1 MRSTITKLTF
11 FAIGALVFSSCK
23 KRQTFGDVA
32 VNTFRPIVEFSDR
45 DFKSVAMDYSTS
57 EVTVDITDIRFMI
70 RSDIAN
76 SSNAKIT
83 LSTNAVE
90 DYNDANG
97 TSYTPVSVPLVALA
111 QTDFTLTPD
120 QRSQTV
126 KIRLKPID
134 VFTGDNAIGIVISD
148 ASNGEVSE
156 IADTL
161 VVALSVKNRF
171 DGVYRLR
178 GFHNRTSPDYTAPYD
193 EEVELIT
200 SGANSVY
207 MYWEPAGGP
216 AHPIAGGTG
225 AYSNFTTNF
234 IFDPATNK
242 LVAWDLT
249 PYPTTIVPAV
259 GPATDS
265 RWDPA
270 TGTIYA
276 QFYYNNNPTQRGFTD
291 TLTFLRPR

>member
-1 MRSTITKLTF
+1 MRFNITKLTF
-11 FAIGALVFSSCK
+11 FVGAALIFSGCK
-23 KRQTFGDVA
+23 KNQVFGDVA
-32 VNTFRPIVEFSDR
+32 INTFRPIVEFSDR
-45 DFKSVAMDYSTS
+45 DFKLVAMDYGTN

-70 RSDIAN
+70 RSEIQN
-76 SSNAKIT
+76 SATARIT

-90 DYNDANG
+90 DYNAANG
-97 TSYTPVSVPLVALA
+97 TSYTPVSVPMVALT
-111 QTDFTLTPD
+111 QTDFTLSPD

-126 KIRLKPID
+126 RIRVKPID
-134 VFTGDNAIGIVISD
+134 VFTGENAIGIVISD
-148 ASNGEVSE
+148 GGGSEVSK

-161 VVALSVKNRF
+161 VVALSVKNRY

-178 GFHNRTSPDYTAPYD
+178 GFHNRQSPDYTAPYD

-207 MYWEPAGGP
+207 MYWAPAGGP

-225 AYSNFTTNF
+225 AYTNFTTNF
-234 IFDPATNK
+234 IFDLATDK
-242 LVAWDLT
+242 LVAWDMT
-249 PYPTTIVPAV
+249 PYATTVVPAM

-270 TGTIYA
+270 TRTIYA

-291 TLTFLRPR
+291 TLTYLHAR